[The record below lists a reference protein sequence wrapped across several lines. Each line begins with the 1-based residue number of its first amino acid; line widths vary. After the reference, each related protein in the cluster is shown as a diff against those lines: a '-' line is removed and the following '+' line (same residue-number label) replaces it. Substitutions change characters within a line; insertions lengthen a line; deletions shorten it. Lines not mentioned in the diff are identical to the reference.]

1 MPDSQASE
9 DEYDMQT
16 EDEDDDY
23 DDEAD
28 PFGSFDD
35 QISNGANPVQAAKYS
50 ETTPAIRNRIRTD
63 LRTAKEAGFKVGCL
77 RGLLE
82 GHSCFVSISI
92 RIAKLGI
99 SESAM
104 QAWQV
109 DAADYLILLIQYP
122 SYKTMEQLIG
132 SATPASYPNMRV
144 GSSKRYKPTLDQAL
158 EAFAVF
164 NPKSTPENNTA
175 PRSDTGFRPT
185 IISKSLQ
192 NLLNERFINIL
203 KYRDIGMSRSGAEQ
217 FYGDNLG
224 VRSISSNTIEDHYF
238 KPEAP
243 NKTYPDIVNADHWAE
258 KRSGQASF
266 PLLAMQML
274 LKHFVRC
281 TEFCVVCHQKI
292 DSDIEAIKPYVCEN
306 GLCLFQYVTMG
317 NVYHH
322 LSSDINYYY

>member
-28 PFGSFDD
+28 PFGSFND
-35 QISNGANPVQAAKYS
+35 QIANPVQAAKNS
-50 ETTPAIRNRIRTD
+50 ETTPVMRNRIRAD
-63 LRTAKEAGFKVGCL
+63 LRAAKEAGFKVGYL

-109 DAADYLILLIQYP
+109 EAADYLILLIQYP

-144 GSSKRYKPTLDQAL
+144 GASKRYKPTLDQAL

-164 NPKSTPENNTA
+164 DRTTSTPENDTA
-175 PRSDTGFRPT
+175 SQGKTGFRPT
-185 IISKSLQ
+185 FISKSLQ

-224 VRSISSNTIEDHYF
+224 LRSISSNTIEDHYF

-243 NKTYPDIVNADHWAE
+243 NETYPDIVNADHWAE
-258 KRSGQASF
+258 RRSFPASF

-317 NVYHH
+317 NNHRH
-322 LSSDINYYY
+322 LSSAISY